1 MKLLMITGGLLG
13 FFIGISLGVAQN
25 SPWPDIIW
33 RASIVAYVAGLLM
46 RWWGRVWIKELQ
58 NAAISRQ
65 LALSKAKASNQ
76 HSLPK
81 A

>member
-13 FFIGISLGVAQN
+13 FLIGTALGLAQN

-33 RASIVAYVAGLLM
+33 KASVVAYVAGLLM
-46 RWWGRVWIKELQ
+46 RWWGRVWIRELQ
-58 NAAISRQ
+58 NAALARQ
-65 LALSKAKASNQ
+65 TALYNAKGAGQPNP
-76 HSLPK
+76 PK